1 MNANQIATLKANY
14 PKDLHID
21 DRISKFKELL
31 KNDHVYRLPLRYFNE
46 LEKINFPTKIDY
58 GIKLYLETEIK
69 KLFESRK
76 LLASGTAITAPDTK
90 IIFTKAPFVQYEQIL
105 LDKNFRQCLE
115 TIMVSKTKKKKSLGW
130 VLKKH

>member
-1 MNANQIATLKANY
+1 MNATQIATLKANY

-31 KNDHVYRLPLRYFNE
+31 KNDHVYRLPLRYFTE

-90 IIFTKAPFVQYEQIL
+90 IIFTKVPFVQYEQIL

-115 TIMVSKTKKKKSLGW
+115 TIMVSKKKKKKSLGW